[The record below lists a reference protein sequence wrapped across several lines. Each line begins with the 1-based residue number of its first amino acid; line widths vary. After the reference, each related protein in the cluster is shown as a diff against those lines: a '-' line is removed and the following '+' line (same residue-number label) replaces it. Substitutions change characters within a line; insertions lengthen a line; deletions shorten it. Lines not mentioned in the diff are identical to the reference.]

1 MFRRWTKRISKLKM
15 LNNFSY
21 SKTFHLCLVFF
32 LTLTIVGSLSL
43 TQVDPHHDGIML
55 KPAVDVANGK
65 MLFRDT
71 FSQYG
76 ALTTLIQ
83 ALAIKLFGKY
93 LIVIRLLTA
102 LFYGLISIL
111 LWLIYS
117 RVLPKW
123 LNTFSCIIWLL
134 LGYFFINGPSSLIY
148 PWSTV
153 YAVFSVLLSLYFL
166 ILFFERQHF
175 IFLLLTGI
183 STSLVFWFKINYG
196 ITSFFSIL
204 LILLVI
210 KKNFTKSILIFLL
223 GYCIM
228 HAIFF
233 IWLIINNSLED
244 FYLQTI
250 KLTFIFSNNISND
263 FFLIKLIKKLFQIGV
278 KQTGIWPILPLT
290 TLGILIC
297 SIYNFFKSNQTLLSD
312 QIILAISFV
321 SFGLWFGYY
330 PVTSLFH
337 TYLSSVLFIGMF
349 TYFSSKIVEILAV
362 EKNKIFIKKGIIFA
376 TIILLSFFL
385 FQIYFE
391 PRHITAIWSVL
402 PFITVGILI
411 YSLFNI
417 LKRKEFL
424 LYDRII
430 LAITFISFGFWF
442 DYSSINALY
451 QIYLCSVLFIGL
463 FAFFLW
469 RIMEVILTSR
479 VRTFLG
485 TYRFL
490 LAAVMVVLILSGDL
504 FFRMEHILNKISTI
518 KKYEKIETP
527 KFLSGMYVPGEEKQ
541 NYEEIEK
548 LLDNLPDYNLINLSN
563 AGLYSLYKEYNKDFH
578 KMYVDWKWNNSYL
591 YSNYIAKLGRQLS
604 FNSNVIF
611 SSSNNNLIIDG
622 YIPIKLIPTPYD
634 VDLGGQIVLFI
645 PGKSSRVFKLCN
657 VDYSKEPTNPFYQI
671 KLQLKKPIK
680 IINSI
685 IVQTFTEYNIPT
697 KINKYELEYNILP
710 RIFKK
715 EDKEFLKNYFKNLE
729 KENLFSETENSEQIN
744 RLMEIFSNIFLYE
757 KYFDVT
763 DTFRNS
769 KNKKITVYLNNRT
782 ILNEGDVLNLNGL
795 KNNIIELIIPTLK
808 ISKNYIVRLR
818 INYNGN
824 YYYEK
829 TIKNPRYE

>member
-1 MFRRWTKRISKLKM
+1 M

-32 LTLTIVGSLSL
+32 LTLTIVGPLSL

-93 LIVIRLLTA
+93 LMVIRLLTA

-111 LWLIYS
+111 IWLIYS
-117 RVLPKW
+117 RILPKW
-123 LNTFSCIIWLL
+123 LNTFSCVIWLF
-134 LGYFFINGPSSLIY
+134 LGYFFINGPGSLIY

-196 ITSFFSIL
+196 IISFFSIL
-204 LILLVI
+204 LILLVV
-210 KKNFTKSILIFLL
+210 KKNFIKSLLIFLS
-223 GYCIM
+223 GNFII
-228 HAIFF
+228 HGFFF

-263 FFLIKLIKKLFQIGV
+263 FFLLKLIKSLSQIGA
-278 KQTGIWPILPLT
+278 KQIGSIWSILPLIT
-290 TLGILIC
+290 AGILIH
-297 SIYNFFKSNQTLLSD
+297 SIYNFIKNNQKSLPY

-330 PVTSLFH
+330 PVTAMFH
-337 TYLSSVLFIGMF
+337 SYLSSVLFIGMLTF
-349 TYFSSKIVEILAV
+349 FSCKIVEILSV

-376 TIILLSFFL
+376 AIIIWSFFL
-385 FQIYFE
+385 SQIYFK
-391 PRHITAIWSVL
+391 PWLITAIWSIL

-430 LAITFISFGFWF
+430 LAIAFISVGLWF

-451 QIYLCSVLFIGL
+451 QIYLSSVLFIGL
-463 FAFFLW
+463 FACFLW
-469 RIMEVILTSR
+469 RIIEVIITTK
-479 VRTFLG
+479 VRAFLG
-485 TYRFL
+485 TYKFFF
-490 LAAVMVVLILSGDL
+490 AAAMVVLILSGDL

-527 KFLSGMYVPGEEKQ
+527 QFLKGMYVPKVEKQ
-541 NYEEIEK
+541 IYDEIGKLVNKFPNY
-548 LLDNLPDYNLINLSN
+548 DLINLTNS
-563 AGLYSLYKEYNKDFH
+563 GLYSLYKENNKEFH

-591 YSNYIAKLGRQLS
+591 YSDYIGKLNEQVSL
-604 FNSNVIF
+604 NPYIIF
-611 SSSNNNLIIDG
+611 SSDNLIIDG
-622 YIPIKLIPTPYD
+622 YIPIKLFPASYAT
-634 VDLGGQIVLFI
+634 VLVERLVFLI
-645 PGKSSRVFKLCN
+645 HGKAENVFKICN
-657 VDYSKEPTNPFYQI
+657 IDNSNERSSPSVIKNENENFFHI
-671 KLQLKKPIK
+671 KLKSTKSIV
-680 IINSI
+680 INSI
-685 IVQTFTEYNIPT
+685 IAQTFTEHNIP
-697 KINKYELEYNILP
+697 KNIEKYEFEYNIIP

-715 EDKEFLKNYFKNLE
+715 EDQRFIKELYSFDKSANQYSIPEMKDSNTIPILI
-729 KENLFSETENSEQIN
+729 S
-744 RLMEIFSNIFLYE
+744 IFSNIFLYE
-757 KYFDVT
+757 KYFYIA
-763 DTFRNS
+763 DTFKNS
-769 KNKKITVYLNNRT
+769 TNKKIDIYLNNK
-782 ILNEGDVLNLNGL
+782 IADNNEGDLLNLNTF
-795 KNNIIELIIPTLK
+795 KNDIIDLIIPVTM
-808 ISKNYIVRLR
+808 ISPKYIIKLR
-818 INYNGN
+818 INYNEN
-824 YYYEK
+824 YYEE
-829 TIKNPRYE
+829 TIKNPK